1 MTALTST
8 VANFE
13 LAPNSEL
20 KVVVFQTRDDVDA
33 TDTYAVTLSDY
44 GISATGLLIVEG
56 WVHTTSGSVIAPE
69 TVTTSV
75 ASGVLTITV
84 PGGSNND
91 VRIFR
96 ITGTASAPTY
106 AA

>member
-1 MTALTST
+1 MAALSST
-8 VANFE
+8 VKAYEF
-13 LAPNSEL
+13 APLSEL

-33 TDTYAVTLSDY
+33 TNTHAITLADH
-44 GISATGLLIVEG
+44 GISATGCLIVEG

-75 ASGVLTITV
+75 SAGVLTVTV
-84 PGGSNND
+84 PAGTDND

-96 ITGTASAPTY
+96 VTGTALTPTY